1 MSAKRIL
8 IVEDDRDLVASVKY
22 NLDREG
28 YSTRSAFSGQEALE
42 VMRVEPYPD
51 LVLLDIMLP
60 DISGIEICRRLR
72 AAQPTASVP
81 VIMVTAKS
89 EEIDRVLGFEVGAND
104 YVTKPFSMRELLLRV
119 RAVIRRSQPTEAKA
133 SLVDFGR
140 LHLDA
145 ESHRVWIDNEEVM
158 LTALEFKLLLEL
170 LERRGCVESR
180 ETLLEK
186 VWSADGESTTRT
198 VDTHIMRLRRKL
210 GAMGEYIETLRG
222 VGYRLRD
229 VST

>member
-1 MSAKRIL
+1 MSAKLIL
-8 IVEDDRDLVASVKY
+8 IVEDDRDLVASIKY

-28 YSTRSAFSGQEALE
+28 YGTRTAFSGQEALE
-42 VMRVEPYPD
+42 AMRIQPYPD
-51 LVLLDIMLP
+51 LVLLDIILP
-60 DISGIEICRRLR
+60 DISGIEVCRRLR
-72 AAQPTASVP
+72 ASQPTAGVP

-119 RAVIRRSQPTEAKA
+119 RAVIRRSHTAEPKP
-133 SLVDFGR
+133 SLITFGR

-145 ESHRVWIDNEEVM
+145 ESHRVWIDDQEVT

-170 LERRGCVESR
+170 LDRRGRVESR

-186 VWSADGESTTRT
+186 VWSADGDSTTRT

-210 GAMGEYIETLRG
+210 GSMGEHIETLRG

-229 VST
+229 VLT